1 MPSLGVEKNCFTP
14 AEKMKGQIMIT
25 RSTRRIVTCGLMIGA
40 VLAITG
46 CASTQSTTT
55 PCDSLRQFSV
65 KSQSYSLDGDALFA
79 FDRSGLDSIQDGGK
93 ARIADLADKI
103 KSKYGDDLH
112 NITVYGYTDRLGSD
126 SYNQALSER
135 RASTVKAYLRRLG
148 VNVPIQAIGKGESDP
163 IVTDCRGNDSSDAA
177 LVACLQPNRR
187 VVLEVNG
194 QKRVT
199 THGHRDDCSGDAAIR
214 KQLKKIPD

>member
-1 MPSLGVEKNCFTP
+1 
-14 AEKMKGQIMIT
+14 MKGQIMIT

-148 VNVPIQAIGKGESDP
+148 VNVPI
-163 IVTDCRGNDSSDAA
+163 
-177 LVACLQPNRR
+177 
-187 VVLEVNG
+187 
-194 QKRVT
+194 
-199 THGHRDDCSGDAAIR
+199 
-214 KQLKKIPD
+214 